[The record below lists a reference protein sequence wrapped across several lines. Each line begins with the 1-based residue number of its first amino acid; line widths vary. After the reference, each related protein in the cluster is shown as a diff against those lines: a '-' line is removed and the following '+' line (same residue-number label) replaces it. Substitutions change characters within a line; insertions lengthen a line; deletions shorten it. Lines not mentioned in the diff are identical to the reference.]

1 VDVAS
6 TTRVNAE
13 TNNVFSPTK
22 TRKVSPKSSLKANKS
37 NRMFRNPSKDSNDYA
52 GADGQLGPNSANG
65 NLSFGVVGTA
75 SQLLIC

>member
-1 VDVAS
+1 M
-6 TTRVNAE
+6 
-13 TNNVFSPTK
+13 
-22 TRKVSPKSSLKANKS
+22 KANKS
-37 NRMFRNPSKDSNDYA
+37 NRMFRNPSKDSNDYT